1 MRHSPEALTAFAEA
15 ASLGSFSAASRK
27 LGKSQSTISSAI
39 ANLEVDLGL
48 SLFDR
53 SSRKPTLTP
62 QGRVVLLQ
70 VQGILE
76 ASDRLDRCASQLAS
90 GLEARLGVV
99 WSDTYQSDS
108 FDQLLIAFEQ
118 RFPDLAF
125 ESLIAEHEDLVS
137 LVQTGRADIGVVAA
151 QASYPPDIGSATL
164 AEQSEIALYAATSH
178 PLASQCDISAGLL
191 ADHRELRLTTYM
203 QGRGRADSH
212 LTADASP
219 LSRRVWTTPSYLM
232 LLEMAALG
240 FGWAAIPRWMVNRF
254 AVGKLVELKARGWPK
269 RVTVDIVWSRKKPL
283 GQAASWLLDQMLAP
297 GPESALSAA
306 DGSKQAALGQL
317 G

>member
-62 QGRVVLLQ
+62 QGKVILLQ

-76 ASDRLDRCASQLAS
+76 ASDRLDRCASQLS
-90 GLEARLGVV
+90 GGLEARLGVV

-108 FDQLLIAFEQ
+108 FDDLLIAFEK

-151 QASYPPDIGSATL
+151 QMSYPPDIASATL
-164 AEQSEIALYAATSH
+164 AEQSEIALYTATTH
-178 PLASQCDISAGLL
+178 ALAGQRDISPDLL
-191 ADHRELRLTTYM
+191 SDHRELQLNTYM
-203 QGRGRADSH
+203 QGRSRPDINMSAGSAQ
-212 LTADASP
+212 LA
-219 LSRRVWTTPSYLM
+219 RRVWTAPSYLM

-240 FGWAAIPRWMVNRF
+240 FGWAAIPRWMVSRF
-254 AVGKLVELKARGWPK
+254 AAGKLVELQARGWPK

-283 GQAASWLLDQMLAP
+283 GQAGSWLLDQML
-297 GPESALSAA
+297 
-306 DGSKQAALGQL
+306 
-317 G
+317 